1 MRIAP
6 LHCSAGGGIS
16 SIDARLKWTRGARG
30 PGAAGLPRPRGCRS
44 AKKVTPGAEFFRGPA
59 DPSSRLRWYVWHL
72 EVDSRVGILAP
83 SSAFQSI
90 PEWGLV
96 QLSGTP
102 LWPEV
107 TQLLPRAD
115 GVALLRVVEPLR
127 GFPSSILESVGIAEG
142 FKERGL

>member
-1 MRIAP
+1 M
-6 LHCSAGGGIS
+6 
-16 SIDARLKWTRGARG
+16 
-30 PGAAGLPRPRGCRS
+30 
-44 AKKVTPGAEFFRGPA
+44 
-59 DPSSRLRWYVWHL
+59 WHL
-72 EVDSRVGILAP
+72 AVDSRAGVLAP

-102 LWPEV
+102 LWPDV

-115 GVALLRVVEPLR
+115 GVALLRVLEPLR

-142 FKERGL
+142 FKERGV